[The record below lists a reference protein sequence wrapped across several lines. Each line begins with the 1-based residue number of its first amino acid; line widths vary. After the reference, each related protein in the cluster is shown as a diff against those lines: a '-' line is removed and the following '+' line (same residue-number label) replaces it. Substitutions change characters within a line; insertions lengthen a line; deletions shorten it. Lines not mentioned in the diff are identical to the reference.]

1 MSRHRLDREAVLRH
15 IAENPGQVTKRDIAR
30 ALGVKGGDRVEL
42 KEILR
47 ELQHEGLVERGR
59 GRRMVPHGVL
69 PRVVVALV
77 IAVDE
82 DGDLRLRP
90 AAGDADPDVR
100 LHLPLEAVRGRPPGV
115 GDRVLVSTERR
126 PDGAYDCTLIRILPQ
141 EGGRV
146 LGVVEAVADGYTLKP
161 ANRKQRSMRLDPHLL
176 EGAVP
181 GDLVSAE
188 ALGPQRLGLA
198 RARVVARFGRGDDP
212 RQFSRLAAAELQLPE
227 AFAPDALDLADRVS
241 VPGLDARVDL
251 RELPLVTIDGADAR
265 DFDDAVHA
273 RPDDEPD
280 NEGGH
285 VLTVAIADVAHYVR
299 PGDAL
304 DREAKQRGNS
314 VYFPD
319 RVIPMLPEPLSNGVC
334 SLRPNENRACLA
346 VEMIIDR
353 NGRLVRHRFGRGLMR
368 SAARLTYEQVQN
380 ARDGR
385 TDDLTGPLLGPVIG
399 PLFAAWEALDRA
411 RQDRGTLDL
420 DLPERVVQLGEDG
433 RPVRIATRERLDAH
447 RLIEEFMVLANVAA
461 AETLMQRRRAGLF
474 RVHDRPDPV
483 KIEALAQFLQG
494 LGIGWK
500 ASGLR
505 APKDFDRLLAT
516 VREHPLRETI
526 NGYVLRAQSQAV
538 YAPDD
543 IGHFGLNLRHYAHFT
558 SPIRRYAD
566 LVVHRALIE
575 ALDLGPGGV
584 RHAHTDLVGL
594 GQDVSQCERRAM
606 EAERKTMD
614 RYVALFL
621 QDRVGA
627 KFGGRVTGVQKVGL
641 FVRLDDVG
649 ADAFVPISTLG
660 HEYFVY
666 DEAQSALFG
675 ERSGEHFGLG
685 DRVEVELVEAD
696 SLTGGLLVRIVDHTP
711 VQERTPKGRIGRRME
726 GLAKRR
732 GGRRRG

>member
-1 MSRHRLDREAVLRH
+1 MTRHRLDREAVLKH
-15 IAENPGQVTKRDIAR
+15 IADNPGQVTKRDIAR
-30 ALGVKGGDRVEL
+30 ALGVKGGERIEL
-42 KEILR
+42 KAILK

-77 IAVDE
+77 VAVD
-82 DGDLRLRP
+82 DAGDLRLRP
-90 AAGDADPDVR
+90 AAGDADPEAV
-100 LHLPLEAVRGRPPGV
+100 LHLPLEAVRGRAPGV
-115 GDRVLVSTERR
+115 GERVLVSTERR
-126 PDGAYDCTLIRILPQ
+126 IDGAYDCALIRVLPQ

-146 LGVVEAVADGYTLKP
+146 LGVVEAVADGFFLKP
-161 ANRKQRSMRLDPHLL
+161 ANRKQRAIRLDPHLM

-188 ALGPQRLGLA
+188 TIGPQRLGLA
-198 RARVVARFGRGDDP
+198 RGRVVARFGTADDP

-227 AFAPDALDLADRVS
+227 AFAPEALALADRAT
-241 VPGLDARVDL
+241 VPGLQHRIDL
-251 RELPLVTIDGADAR
+251 RALPLVTIDGADAR

-273 RPDDEPD
+273 RPDDDPNNGD
-280 NEGGH
+280 GH

-304 DREAKQRGNS
+304 DQEAKKRGNS

-334 SLRPNENRACLA
+334 SLRPGENRACLA
-346 VEMIIDR
+346 VEMVIDA
-353 NGRLVRHRFGRGLMR
+353 GGKLLRHRFGRGLMR
-368 SAARLTYEQVQN
+368 SAARLTYEQVQQ
-380 ARDGR
+380 AADGQP
-385 TDDLTGPLLGPVIG
+385 DDATGPLQETVIG
-399 PLFAAWEALDRA
+399 PLFAAWAALDRG
-411 RQDRGTLDL
+411 RQARGTLDL

-433 RPVRIATRERLDAH
+433 KPARIATRERLNAH

-461 AETLMQRRRAGLF
+461 AETLQQRKRAGLY

-494 LGIGWK
+494 LEIGWK
-500 ASGLR
+500 AAGLR
-505 APKDFDRLLAT
+505 SPKDFDKLLAH
-516 VREHPLRETI
+516 VREHPLKETI

-575 ALDLGPGGV
+575 ALDLGSGGV
-584 RHAHTDLVGL
+584 RHVHTELVGV
-594 GQDVSQCERRAM
+594 GQEVSQCERRAM
-606 EAERKTMD
+606 EAERKTVD

-621 QDRVGA
+621 QDRIGA
-627 KFGGRVTGVQKVGL
+627 RFAARVTGVQKVGL
-641 FVRLDDVG
+641 FVRLDEVG

-660 HEYFVY
+660 HEFFVY
-666 DEAQSALFG
+666 DETQSALFG
-675 ERSGEHFGLG
+675 ERSGAHFGLG
-685 DRVEVELVEAD
+685 DRVEIELVEAD
-696 SLTGGLLVRIVDHTP
+696 SLTGGLLGRIVDHTP
-711 VQERTPKGRIGRRME
+711 VQDRSPKGRIGRRMD

>member
-1 MSRHRLDREAVLRH
+1 MTRHRLDREAVLKH
-15 IAENPGQVTKRDIAR
+15 IAENPGQVTKRDIAK
-30 ALGVKGGDRVEL
+30 ALGVKGGERVEL

-59 GRRMVPHGVL
+59 GRRMIAHGVL

-77 IAVDE
+77 TAVDD

-90 AAGDADPDVR
+90 AAGDADPETV

-126 PDGAYDCTLIRILPQ
+126 PDGAYDCALIRILPQ

-146 LGVVEAVADGYTLKP
+146 VGVVEAVADGFYLRP
-161 ANRKQRSMRLDPHLL
+161 ANRKQRAIRLDPHLL

-188 ALGPQRLGLA
+188 TLGPQRLGLG
-198 RARVVARFGRGDDP
+198 RGRVVARFGTADDP

-227 AFAPDALDLADRVS
+227 AFAPEALTLADRAT
-241 VPGLDARVDL
+241 VPGLQHRVDL
-251 RELPLVTIDGADAR
+251 RGLPLVTIDGVDAR

-273 RPDDEPD
+273 RPDDDPK
-280 NEGGH
+280 NQGGH

-304 DREAKQRGNS
+304 DQEAKKRGNS

-334 SLRPNENRACLA
+334 SLRPNENRACFA
-346 VEMIIDR
+346 VEMVIDR
-353 NGRLVRHRFGRGLMR
+353 NGALLRHRFGRGLMR
-368 SAARLTYEQVQN
+368 SAARLVYEQVQ
-380 ARDGR
+380 AAVDGQ
-385 TDDLTGPLLGPVIG
+385 TDDVTGPLLEPVIR
-399 PLFAAWEALDRA
+399 PLFAAWAALDRA
-411 RQDRGTLDL
+411 RQARGTLDL
-420 DLPERVVQLGEDG
+420 DLPERVVQLGDDG
-433 RPVRIATRERLDAH
+433 KPVRIATRERLNAH

-461 AETLMQRRRAGLF
+461 AETLQQRKRAGLY

-494 LGIGWK
+494 LEIGWK

-505 APKDFDRLLAT
+505 TPKDFDKLLAQ
-516 VREHPLRETI
+516 VREHPLKETI

-584 RHAHTDLVGL
+584 RHVQGDLVGV

-606 EAERKTMD
+606 EAERKTVD

-627 KFGGRVTGVQKVGL
+627 RFPARVTGVQKVGL
-641 FVRLDDVG
+641 FVRLDEVG

-660 HEYFVY
+660 HEFFVY

-685 DRVEVELVEAD
+685 DRVELELVEAD
-696 SLTGGLLVRIVDHTP
+696 SLTGGLLGRIVDHVP
-711 VQERTPKGRIGRRME
+711 VQPRKPKGRLSRRME
-726 GLAKRR
+726 GAGRHR